1 MAIMSWLFLKFSDD
15 FQFESNLGQSGR
27 KNQFVIKKKFQ
38 TLIFGAV
45 LIGPVHALTYNTN

>member
-27 KNQFVIKKKFQ
+27 KNQFVIKKIPNFD
-38 TLIFGAV
+38 FRGCFNRACSRSNV
-45 LIGPVHALTYNTN
+45 

>member
-27 KNQFVIKKKFQ
+27 KNQFVIKKNSKLWFSG
-38 TLIFGAV
+38 LF
-45 LIGPVHALTYNTN
+45 